1 MFVIGGIKVDLI
13 WNGLAVVVVVVPV
26 ESPIPPLTR
35 KRFARVPPEKA
46 FLNASKAEECFKNLA
61 KNYAETI
68 QTPTANIQCICER
81 GIFEIDVED

>member
-1 MFVIGGIKVDLI
+1 MKIFAIISAARQVDGEYVIIK
-13 WNGLAVVVVVVPV
+13 A
-26 ESPIPPLTR
+26 
-35 KRFARVPPEKA
+35 EKA
-46 FLNASKAEECFKNLA
+46 FLKASQAEECFKNLA

>member
-1 MFVIGGIKVDLI
+1 MKIFAIISAARQVDGEYVIIK
-13 WNGLAVVVVVVPV
+13 A
-26 ESPIPPLTR
+26 
-35 KRFARVPPEKA
+35 EKA
-46 FLNASKAEECFKNLA
+46 FLKASKAEEFFKNLA